1 MISLFKVLPY
11 GDGALHVQFQETIS
25 EEGFEKVQN
34 FFNHLSHLQDER
46 ILELIPTYHS
56 VTVFYRPGSSY
67 LEMLNLVEEVHHRS
81 TEIEM
86 DTSRPALLRKVEIPV
101 CYGGEFG
108 PDLKHVADYHKLTVE
123 EVIARHTA
131 SEYLVYMIGFMPG
144 FPYMGGLDPELA
156 TPRLI
161 SPRSL
166 VPQGSVG
173 IAGQQTGL
181 YPLASPGGWQLIGRT
196 PLSLFDA
203 NYNPPTMLRSGDRVR
218 FMPISRKDY
227 NELEGKRS

>member
-1 MISLFKVLPY
+1 LFKVLPY
-11 GDGALHVQFQETIS
+11 GDGALHVQFQEEIS
-25 EEGFEKVQN
+25 EEGFEKVQD
-34 FFNHLSHLQDER
+34 FFNRLSDRQDRR
-46 ILELIPTYHS
+46 ILELVPTYHS
-56 VTVFYRPGSSY
+56 VTVFYCSGSSY
-67 LEMLNLVEEVHHRS
+67 LEMLNLVEEVHQQSRKLETQS
-81 TEIEM
+81 A
-86 DTSRPALLRKVEIPV
+86 RPALLRKVEIPV

-108 PDLKHVADYHKLTVE
+108 PDLKYVADYHKLTIE

-161 SPRSL
+161 TPRAI

-196 PLSLFDA
+196 PLKLFDA
-203 NYNPPTMLRSGDRVR
+203 NGNPPTMLRSGDSVR
-218 FMPISRKDY
+218 FTPISRKDY
-227 NELEGKRS
+227 DELEGECT